1 MNYKIMIKE
10 TILLVLIGTIILPVF
25 AQDTLGTDVKGIVE
39 SAEPDYLT
47 LSNITINQYAE
58 DRRYSIFILDN
69 LTKGNI
75 TEMDAMN
82 SLSTLYVFESE
93 LLSSF
98 DEIQPPIPYSIFHDE
113 MIKAIKSLKWYLF
126 YAAKYIESG
135 RADYSKAALDSYI
148 LTSDSFKEA
157 LAARDNLP
165 KIKEGKDFLDTSRVG
180 GSIFK
185 IL

>member
-1 MNYKIMIKE
+1 MIKE
-10 TILLVLIGTIILPVF
+10 TILLVLIGTIISPVF
-25 AQDTLGTDVKGIVE
+25 AQDPLGTDVKEIIE

-58 DRRYSIFILDN
+58 DRRYSIYILDN

-82 SLSTLYVFESE
+82 SLSTLFFFESE

-98 DEIQPPIPYSIFHDE
+98 GEIKPPILYSTFHDE
-113 MIKAIKSLKWYLF
+113 MSEAIKSLKWYLF

-135 RADYSKAALDSYI
+135 RTDYSKAALDSYI
-148 LTSDSFKEA
+148 LTSDYFKKA
-157 LAARDNLP
+157 LAERDNLT
-165 KIKEGKDFLDTSRVG
+165 KIKEGKDFLDTSRAG

-185 IL
+185 NL